1 LKVTQ
6 KNPGRIL
13 TVQNLDQSDA
23 FLVTLVAQKDS
34 DALMALYRRY
44 NARVYSLIAR
54 IVNDVP
60 AAEELLQD
68 CFHRLWQKPQLYDS
82 SKGSLLSWLFTV
94 GRNLALDYK
103 RKESRRAAYHV
114 FHSSEDFAGVDVE
127 RLPQATALEPE
138 LAQAVQQ
145 AMQSLPEAQRVTLE
159 MAYFEGLTHL
169 ELAEKTGQSLGT
181 VKTRIRLGMSKLK
194 EALRDYGKALM

>member
-1 LKVTQ
+1 
-6 KNPGRIL
+6 
-13 TVQNLDQSDA
+13 VQNLDQSDA
-23 FLVTLVAQKDS
+23 FLVTLVAEKNS

-44 NARVYSLIAR
+44 SARVYSLIAR

-127 RLPQATALEPE
+127 RLPQPVALEPE
-138 LAQAVQQ
+138 LAQAVRQ
-145 AMQSLPEAQRVTLE
+145 AMRSLPEAQRVTLE

-169 ELAEKTGQSLGT
+169 ELAEKTGESLGT

-194 EALRDYGKALM
+194 EALWDYGKALT

>member
-1 LKVTQ
+1 M
-6 KNPGRIL
+6 
-13 TVQNLDQSDA
+13 QNLDQSDA
-23 FLVTLVAQKDS
+23 FLVTLVAEKNS

-44 NARVYSLIAR
+44 SARVYSLIAR

-127 RLPQATALEPE
+127 RLPQPVALEPE
-138 LAQAVQQ
+138 LAQAVRQ
-145 AMQSLPEAQRVTLE
+145 AMRSLPEAQRVTLE

-169 ELAEKTGQSLGT
+169 ELAEKTGESLGT

-194 EALRDYGKALM
+194 EALWDYGKALM

>member
-1 LKVTQ
+1 MTQ

>member
-1 LKVTQ
+1 
-6 KNPGRIL
+6 
-13 TVQNLDQSDA
+13 VQNLDQSDA
-23 FLVTLVAQKDS
+23 FLVTLVAEKNS

-44 NARVYSLIAR
+44 SARVYSLIAR

-127 RLPQATALEPE
+127 RLPQPVALEPE
-138 LAQAVQQ
+138 LAQAVRQ
-145 AMQSLPEAQRVTLE
+145 AMRSLPEAQRVTLE

-169 ELAEKTGQSLGT
+169 ELAEKTGESLGT

-194 EALRDYGKALM
+194 EALWDYGKALM